1 MRGLNF
7 AGIKFRAE
15 KSPKTREIKSRENK
29 LLKKTREIKSRKNK
43 LLKNSREIKSRE
55 NKLLKKTREIK
66 SRENKL
72 FGKFAKLNP
81 RENKLSKILAQ
92 NGQKGFFF
100 GKSGSVTFLHLWS
113 PN

>member
-15 KSPKTREIKSRENK
+15 KSPKT
-29 LLKKTREIKSRKNK
+29 
-43 LLKNSREIKSRE
+43 REIKSRE

-92 NGQKGFFF
+92 NGQKGFFLENRAPSLF
-100 GKSGSVTFLHLWS
+100 CIYGPLTKSRKSEKTNDPILRKS